1 VSSLSGRRQGSL
13 AYAPGVM
20 ADSSETFL
28 TSASD
33 EMRRGR
39 MESKLETNK
48 RLAREYYDC
57 IINKKDF
64 EAAKRYMGAYK
75 QHNPLL
81 EDGPEG
87 IRKLIEFLKKDFPK
101 ARSEVKR
108 AFAEGDYVFL
118 HVHSLRQPNTR
129 GRAIMELF
137 RFENGK
143 IEEHWDV
150 IQEIPETSAN
160 PNGMF

>member
-1 VSSLSGRRQGSL
+1 
-13 AYAPGVM
+13 
-20 ADSSETFL
+20 
-28 TSASD
+28 
-33 EMRRGR
+33 
-39 MESKLETNK
+39 MESTLETNK
-48 RLAREYYDC
+48 RLACEYYDC

-64 EAAKRYMGAYK
+64 EAAKRYMGAYI

-81 EDGPEG
+81 GDGPEG
-87 IRKLIEFLKKDFPK
+87 IKALIEFLKKNFPE

-150 IQEIPETSAN
+150 IQEVPETSAN